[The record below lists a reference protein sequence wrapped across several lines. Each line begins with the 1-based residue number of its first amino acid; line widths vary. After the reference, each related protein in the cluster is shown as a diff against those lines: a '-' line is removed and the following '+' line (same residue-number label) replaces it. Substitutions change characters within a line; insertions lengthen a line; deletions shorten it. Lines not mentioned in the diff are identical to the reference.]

1 MVDNSL
7 KVTQQ
12 ESTEAGFTPSRSH
25 QTDLAPVQGL
35 FNLDSFEPLCLC
47 PSLLTEGLR
56 VSDVCDDVSSEE
68 TWLLEPARLE
78 PKPVAFS
85 MSGTRDL

>member
-12 ESTEAGFTPSRSH
+12 ESRGRIHTQPSH
-25 QTDLAPVQGL
+25 QTDLAPVWGL

-47 PSLLTEGLR
+47 PSLLTEGLCA
-56 VSDVCDDVSSEE
+56 SDVCDDISSEE
-68 TWLLEPARLE
+68 TWLLEPASW
-78 PKPVAFS
+78 AQ
-85 MSGTRDL
+85 TCDL